1 MRIRIFV
8 DLRGLMNSD
17 RFSRRTLFAGAMVA
31 AVDNA
36 TVPRAA
42 AAGSEP
48 LDWTLN
54 QAALALAQ
62 RSISSEELTKLCL
75 ARIHKLEPAL
85 NAVITLQEETALA
98 QARECDRQR
107 ASRPAHGS
115 LHGIPIALKDNIDT
129 AGVRTTAASKV
140 FGDRVPAEDAEVTRR
155 LKAAGVVFL
164 GKLNLDEMAFEGTG
178 TTSCFGPVH
187 NPWNTDRITGGSSA
201 GSAAAVS
208 AGMCFGSVGSDD
220 GGSVRI
226 PGAFCGVVGFKTS
239 YGRVSTRGVVPSA
252 YSMDTIGPIARTVED
267 AAALL
272 QILAG
277 YDPLDAI
284 TLPQPV
290 PDYMQALSAPISHLR
305 IGVPRQYFFEG
316 LHPDVSSAVE
326 RAIRQLQSKVREVRD
341 VTLPRLHIPA
351 NGSYDVELYHYQKP
365 FFDKTPELYHPW
377 SQRQL
382 NRLKKVETVP
392 YVETLKR
399 IRECRRDIRSTFE
412 NVDILV
418 LPTKREPAPL
428 ISETVNE
435 THRRPPSNTS
445 AFNHFGTPAIT
456 VPCGFSKDG
465 LPIGL
470 QIVGPAYGEPVVL
483 AVAYAY
489 QQLTD
494 WHTRR
499 PPVVTA

>member
-1 MRIRIFV
+1 
-8 DLRGLMNSD
+8 MNSEKLT
-17 RFSRRTLFAGAMVA
+17 RRTLLAGAAVVA
-31 AVDNA
+31 TA
-36 TVPRAA
+36 RAKPTA
-42 AAGSEP
+42 ADP

-54 QAALALAQ
+54 EAADALAK
-62 RSISSEELTKLCL
+62 RTISSEELTKLCL

-85 NAVITLQEETALA
+85 NAFITLEEQSALE
-98 QARECDRQR
+98 QARECDRHR
-107 ASRPAHGS
+107 KAGR
-115 LHGIPIALKDNIDT
+115 LYGIPIALKDNIDT
-129 AGVRTTAASKV
+129 AGVRTTAASNV
-140 FGDRVPAEDAEVTRR
+140 FKQRVPAEDAEVTRR
-155 LKAAGVVFL
+155 LKAAGVVCL

-187 NPWNTDRITGGSSA
+187 NPWNLDRITGGSSA

-208 AGMCFGSVGSDD
+208 TGLCFGSVGSDD

-252 YSMDTIGPIARTVED
+252 YSMDTIGPIARCVED

-272 QILAG
+272 QVLAG
-277 YDPLDAI
+277 YDPQDAI
-284 TLPQPV
+284 TLAEPV
-290 PDYMQALSAPISHLR
+290 PDYSRALHSPISSLR
-305 IGVPRQYFFEG
+305 VGVPRDYFFEG

-326 RAIRQLQSKVREVRD
+326 EAIRLLKGKVREVRD
-341 VTLPRLHIPA
+341 VTLPRLHVA
-351 NGSYDVELYHYQKP
+351 QNGTYDVELYHYQKP

-377 SQRQL
+377 SQRQM
-382 NRLKKVETVP
+382 NELKKVETVP

-399 IRECRRDIRSTFE
+399 VRECRRDIRKIFQQ
-412 NVDILV
+412 VDVLL
-418 LPTKREPAPL
+418 LPTMREPAPL
-428 ISETVNE
+428 ITETVNR
-435 THRRPPSNTS
+435 THQRPHSNTG

-465 LPIGL
+465 LPVGL

-483 AVAYAY
+483 SVAYTY

-494 WHTRR
+494 WHRR
-499 PPVVTA
+499 KPSLAHV